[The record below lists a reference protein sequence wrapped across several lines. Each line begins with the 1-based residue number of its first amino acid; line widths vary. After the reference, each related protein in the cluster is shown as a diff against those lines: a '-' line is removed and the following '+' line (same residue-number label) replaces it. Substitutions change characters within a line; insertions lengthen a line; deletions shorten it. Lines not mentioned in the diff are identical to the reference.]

1 MPIEITLI
9 RTWLLKHELYHE
21 SNFDF
26 SISYIVRYT
35 NTQYN
40 YKKTRYYK
48 YTYIKGIFIINLEYI
63 QLITNLMITFFLRN
77 LMITYVMIF
86 NKAN

>member
-9 RTWLLKHELYHE
+9 RTWLSKHELYHE

-35 NTQYN
+35 NTQDN
-40 YKKTRYYK
+40 YKK
-48 YTYIKGIFIINLEYI
+48 IIDTINI
-63 QLITNLMITFFLRN
+63 HT
-77 LMITYVMIF
+77 
-86 NKAN
+86 